1 MPQVLNIAFAGTPE
15 LAAKIL
21 ESIINN
27 SHHNILRI
35 YTQPDRPSGRGKKI
49 QMSPVK
55 DLALS
60 HNLIIDQPESS
71 AELDTT
77 NELSNL
83 DVLVVAAYGLI
94 LSDDIICRPRFGCI
108 NIHTSLLPHWRGA
121 APIQHSILSG
131 DTETGITIM
140 QMDSGLD
147 TGDIIL
153 QKACPINKNDTSGI
167 LHDKLAKL
175 GGECILH
182 TLDSLMINK
191 IQPIPQDNRLATYA
205 SKIHKHDAR
214 VDWSKTAV
222 EIDRLIRA
230 MNPAPIAYFNL
241 NNTIIRIWEA
251 EIVENISRT
260 MHPGDIVDYS
270 ANGVDIATADKTIR
284 ILKLQLPGKKVL
296 TSRDFYNGN
305 PFFFSINADN

>member
-1 MPQVLNIAFAGTPE
+1 MPQGLNIAFAGTPE

-21 ESIINN
+21 DTIINI

-49 QMSPVK
+49 QTSPVK
-55 DLALS
+55 DLALL

-71 AELDTT
+71 AELDSA

-94 LSDDIICRPRFGCI
+94 LAEDIIRRPRYGCI
-108 NIHTSLLPHWRGA
+108 NIHTSLLPRWRGA
-121 APIQHSILSG
+121 APIQHSIIAG

-140 QMDSGLD
+140 QMDAGLD
-147 TGDIIL
+147 TGDIII
-153 QKACPINKNDTSGI
+153 QKSCPIKQSDTSGI

-182 TLDSLMINK
+182 FLDSLMINTV
-191 IQPIPQDNRLATYA
+191 QTIPQDSTLATYA

-230 MNPAPIAYFNL
+230 MNPAPIAYFDL
-241 NNTIIRIWEA
+241 NNTTIRIWEA
-251 EIVENISRT
+251 EILENFSKKL
-260 MHPGDIVDYS
+260 HPGAIVDYS
-270 ANGVDIATADKTIR
+270 ASGVDIATADKIIR

-296 TSRDFYNGN
+296 TSQEFYNGN
-305 PFFFSINADN
+305 PIFFSINTEN